1 MPGRMWAC
9 DVAYPWCSIATMNDD
24 AIYMALALEQ
34 ARLAAAEG
42 EVPIGAVLVCDGAVV
57 AHGRNA
63 REAGADP
70 TAHAEMIA
78 VREASR
84 VLGRWRLS
92 GCTVYVT
99 LEPCPM
105 CAGALHAARVDR
117 CVFGAVDPK
126 AGALGTL
133 YDIAS
138 DERLNHRYEVTTGVL
153 ADESAALLRAFFAAL
168 RARGRAEEPLEG

>member
-1 MPGRMWAC
+1 MQTHEFFMRQ
-9 DVAYPWCSIATMNDD
+9 
-24 AIYMALALEQ
+24 ALDE
-34 ARLAAAEG
+34 ARAAASIG
-42 EVPIGAVLVCDGAVV
+42 EVPIGAVVVCDGRVV
-57 AHGRNA
+57 ATGSNR
-63 REAGADP
+63 REVDADP

-78 VREASR
+78 LREAAR
-84 VLGRWRLS
+84 VLGRWRLE

-117 CVFGAVDPK
+117 CVYGAVDPK

-138 DERLNHRYEVTTGVL
+138 DERLNHRYEVVAGVL
-153 ADESAALLRAFFAAL
+153 ADESSALLKDFFSRL
-168 RARGRAEEPLEG
+168 RAREREPGPLER

>member
-1 MPGRMWAC
+1 MQT
-9 DVAYPWCSIATMNDD
+9 DEF
-24 AIYMALALEQ
+24 YMGLALAE
-34 ARLAAAEG
+34 ARTAASIG
-42 EVPIGAVLVCDGAVV
+42 EAPVGAVVVCDGEVV
-57 AHGRNA
+57 ARGHNR
-63 REAGADP
+63 REVDADP
-70 TAHAEMIA
+70 TAHAELIA
-78 VREASR
+78 VREASS

-117 CVFGAVDPK
+117 CVYGAVDPK

-138 DERLNHRYEVTTGVL
+138 DARLNHRYDVIAGVL
-153 ADESAALLRAFFAAL
+153 ADESSALLKQFFTRL
-168 RARGRAEEPLEG
+168 RTRGREPGPLEG

>member
-1 MPGRMWAC
+1 MQSDEFFMRKALDEARAAG
-9 DVAYPWCSIATMNDD
+9 
-24 AIYMALALEQ
+24 AI
-34 ARLAAAEG
+34 G
-42 EVPIGAVLVCDGAVV
+42 EVPIGAVVVCDGLIVAV
-57 AHGRNA
+57 GSNR
-63 REAGADP
+63 REIDADP

-78 VREASR
+78 VREAAR
-84 VLGRWRLS
+84 VLGRWRLE

-117 CVFGAVDPK
+117 CVYGAVDPK

-138 DERLNHRYEVTTGVL
+138 DERLNHRYEVVAGVL
-153 ADESAALLRAFFAAL
+153 AEESAGLLKEFFAGL
-168 RARGRAEEPLEG
+168 RARGREPGPLEG

>member
-1 MPGRMWAC
+1 MQ
-9 DVAYPWCSIATMNDD
+9 THEF
-24 AIYMALALEQ
+24 YMRQALEE
-34 ARLAAAEG
+34 ARAAAAID
-42 EVPIGAVLVCDGAVV
+42 EVPIGAVVVCDGQVV
-57 AHGRNA
+57 AVGSNR
-63 REAGADP
+63 REIDADP

-78 VREASR
+78 VREAAR
-84 VLGRWRLS
+84 VLGRWRLE

-117 CVFGAVDPK
+117 CVYGAVDPK

-138 DERLNHRYEVTTGVL
+138 DERLNHRYEVVSGVL
-153 ADESAALLRAFFAAL
+153 ADESAALLREFFAQL
-168 RARGRAEEPLEG
+168 RTRGREPGPLEG

>member
-1 MPGRMWAC
+1 MQS
-9 DVAYPWCSIATMNDD
+9 DEF
-24 AIYMALALEQ
+24 YMRVALEE
-34 ARLAAAEG
+34 AHVAGSLG
-42 EVPIGAVLVCDGAVV
+42 EVPIGAVVVCEGEIV
-57 AHGRNA
+57 ARGSNR
-63 REAGADP
+63 REIDADP
-70 TAHAEMIA
+70 TAHAELMA

-84 VLGRWRLS
+84 VLGRWRLE

-117 CVFGAVDPK
+117 CVYGAVDPK

-138 DERLNHRYEVTTGVL
+138 DGRLNHRYDVTSGVL
-153 ADESAALLRAFFAAL
+153 ADESATLLKEFFADL
-168 RARGRAEEPLEG
+168 RARGREPAPLEG

>member
-1 MPGRMWAC
+1 MES
-9 DVAYPWCSIATMNDD
+9 DEF
-24 AIYMALALEQ
+24 YMRLALEEALQ
-34 ARLAAAEG
+34 ARSLG
-42 EVPIGAVLVCDGAVV
+42 EVPIGAVVVCDGEVV
-57 AHGRNA
+57 ARGSNR
-63 REAGADP
+63 REVDADP
-70 TAHAEMIA
+70 TAHAELMA

-84 VLGRWRLS
+84 VLGRWRLE

-117 CVFGAVDPK
+117 CVYGAVDPK

-138 DERLNHRYEVTTGVL
+138 DTRLNHRYDVTAGVL
-153 ADESAALLRAFFAAL
+153 AEESAALLKSFFADL
-168 RARGRAEEPLEG
+168 RARGREPGPLEG

>member
-1 MPGRMWAC
+1 MQTHEFFMRQ
-9 DVAYPWCSIATMNDD
+9 
-24 AIYMALALEQ
+24 ALDE
-34 ARLAAAEG
+34 ARGAAAIG
-42 EVPIGAVLVCDGAVV
+42 EVPIGAVVVCDGEVV
-57 AHGRNA
+57 AVGSNR
-63 REAGADP
+63 REIDADP

-78 VREASR
+78 VRQAAN
-84 VLGRWRLS
+84 VLGRWRLE

-117 CVFGAVDPK
+117 CVYGAVDPK

-138 DERLNHRYEVTTGVL
+138 DERLNHRYEVVAGVL
-153 ADESAALLRAFFAAL
+153 ADDSAELLRDFFAQL
-168 RARGRAEEPLEG
+168 RKRGREPGPLEG

>member
-1 MPGRMWAC
+1 VVVC
-9 DVAYPWCSIATMNDD
+9 V
-24 AIYMALALEQ
+24 
-34 ARLAAAEG
+34 G
-42 EVPIGAVLVCDGAVV
+42 EVG
-57 AHGRNA
+57 AHGSNR
-63 REAGADP
+63 REIDADP

-78 VREASR
+78 VREAAA
-84 VLGRWRLS
+84 VLGRWRLE

-117 CVFGAVDPK
+117 CVYGAVDPK

-138 DERLNHRYEVTTGVL
+138 DQRLNHRYEVTAGVL
-153 ADESAALLRAFFAAL
+153 ADESSAMLKEFFARL
-168 RARGRAEEPLEG
+168 RARGRAPEPLEG

>member
-1 MPGRMWAC
+1 MPQNLNIDTSEDER
-9 DVAYPWCSIATMNDD
+9 
-24 AIYMALALEQ
+24 YMRLALDE
-34 ARLAAAEG
+34 ARAAAALG
-42 EVPIGAVLVCDGAVV
+42 EVPIGAIVVCEGVVV
-57 AHGRNA
+57 ARGSNR
-63 REAGADP
+63 REIDADP

-78 VREASR
+78 VREASFA
-84 VLGRWRLS
+84 LGRWRLE

-117 CVFGAVDPK
+117 CVYGAVDPK

-138 DERLNHRYEVTTGVL
+138 DERLNHRYEVTAGVL
-153 ADESAALLRAFFAAL
+153 ADESAAMLREFFAIL
-168 RARGRAEEPLEG
+168 RARGRAPEPLEG